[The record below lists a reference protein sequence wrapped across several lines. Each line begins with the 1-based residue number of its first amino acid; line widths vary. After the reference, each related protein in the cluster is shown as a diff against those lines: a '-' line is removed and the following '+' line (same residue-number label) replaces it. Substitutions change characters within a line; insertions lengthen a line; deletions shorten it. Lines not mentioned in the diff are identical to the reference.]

1 MHDFTYSESIKRT
14 RADASCTMRK
24 VPGVRTILIPTATF
38 GELYRTVCVNIHG
51 RMLWFTRPKHTKIMH
66 RNRPSIH
73 TQARI
78 IVAQLGDSLWRT
90 VRVRGRK
97 IRGLQ
102 NVTSSAATSF
112 MIPIRQATPDARR
125 RCFCIYRTL
134 GLDWAH
140 VTVILTN
147 LSFAA
152 IGLQYREEPGR
163 SKWYVVSER
172 GGYGLSPTAV
182 RRRRGAYPTRE
193 KLNCER

>member
-1 MHDFTYSESIKRT
+1 
-14 RADASCTMRK
+14 
-24 VPGVRTILIPTATF
+24 
-38 GELYRTVCVNIHG
+38 
-51 RMLWFTRPKHTKIMH
+51 MH

-97 IRGLQ
+97 IRG
-102 NVTSSAATSF
+102 
-112 MIPIRQATPDARR
+112 
-125 RCFCIYRTL
+125 
-134 GLDWAH
+134 
-140 VTVILTN
+140 